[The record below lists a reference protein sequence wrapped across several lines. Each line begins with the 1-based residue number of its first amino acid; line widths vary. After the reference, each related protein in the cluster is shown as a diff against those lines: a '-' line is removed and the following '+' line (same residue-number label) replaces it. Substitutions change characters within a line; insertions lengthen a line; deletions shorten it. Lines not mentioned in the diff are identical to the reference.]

1 MPSVNWFPAHAAILE
16 RVPLVMNMM
25 YGMCLSPSLWM
36 ESASNMQLRVSQQTL
51 EATTTHECT
60 ERKAVS

>member
-1 MPSVNWFPAHAAILE
+1 LE